1 MKTRNPEPRI
11 YPVTVTARP
20 DGADLTVGASHYE
33 QLLHDLFDVLDEQPE
48 LWDDLRDLID
58 GPKVTND
65 PYLPDRPSRD
75 DVLAARL
82 VAALPVASRT
92 IRVHRGPLTQ
102 LRHNLTAVLR
112 PWTHGRSAA

>member
-1 MKTRNPEPRI
+1 MPEPRI
-11 YPVTVTARP
+11 HPVTVTARP

-33 QLLHDLFDVLDEQPE
+33 HLVKDLFGLLGEQPE
-48 LWDDLRDLID
+48 LWDDLCDLIEGD
-58 GPKVTND
+58 APVHD
-65 PYLPDRPSRD
+65 PHLPDRSSRD
-75 DVLAARL
+75 DALAARL

-102 LRHNLTAVLR
+102 LLHNLGAVLR